1 MKPFEGWCTVGWSST
16 TPLLST
22 FLLFLFGH
30 FSARHYIVWSVTWFT
45 LVKILTFYLLWN
57 DKLCCHKL
65 IWCVEWSPG
74 PKCGVITKTQ
84 RASCLWIMHPA
95 VRVQGCQPAVTESRF
110 IRHFTVRAELQT
122 PSNRQRMS
130 PTAVHN
136 QKYWQDVLQVSPSH
150 LCTLYGLEFF
160 FF

>member
-1 MKPFEGWCTVGWSST
+1 MHCGLKFHYSLTVHIPFIFVWSFFST
-16 TPLLST
+16 TLYSLASY
-22 FLLFLFGH
+22 LV
-30 FSARHYIVWSVTWFT
+30 YIGF
-45 LVKILTFYLLWN
+45 KILTFYLLWN

-160 FF
+160 FFSS

>member
-1 MKPFEGWCTVGWSST
+1 MHCGLKFHYSLTVHIPFIFVWSFFST
-16 TPLLST
+16 TLYSLASY
-22 FLLFLFGH
+22 LV
-30 FSARHYIVWSVTWFT
+30 YIGF
-45 LVKILTFYLLWN
+45 KILTFYLLWN

-74 PKCGVITKTQ
+74 PKCSVITKTQ

-130 PTAVHN
+130 PTAVRN

-150 LCTLYGLEFF
+150 LCTLYGLESFF
-160 FF
+160 F

>member
-1 MKPFEGWCTVGWSST
+1 MHCGLKFHYSLTVHIPFIFVWSFFST
-16 TPLLST
+16 TLYSLASY
-22 FLLFLFGH
+22 LV
-30 FSARHYIVWSVTWFT
+30 YIGF
-45 LVKILTFYLLWN
+45 KILTFYLLWN

-110 IRHFTVRAELQT
+110 IRHSLSEQSCRHRQTGKECRPLLFTTRNT
-122 PSNRQRMS
+122 DRMCS
-130 PTAVHN
+130 KSHPHTCVHCTA
-136 QKYWQDVLQVSPSH
+136 
-150 LCTLYGLEFF
+150 
-160 FF
+160 